1 MPENTWD
8 ILDKIGIITG
18 LITAFISFA
27 TLIMV
32 YRQKTLLK
40 RYSKNIAE
48 KKGDNPAVLIVN
60 LLSGSIEAQVQQ
72 FMKKDAL
79 LANVS
84 QDMVVSY
91 SWQKKNLIAPE
102 DINEILREIQSNYSK
117 IKEKGYDSLSLFYA
131 GPTIIAAMVG
141 AMLSNSPM
149 VRVYQLDKGA
159 QNYKYWGLLEPHY
172 D

>member
-1 MPENTWD
+1 M
-8 ILDKIGIITG
+8 
-18 LITAFISFA
+18 
-27 TLIMV
+27 
-32 YRQKTLLK
+32 
-40 RYSKNIAE
+40 
-48 KKGDNPAVLIVN
+48 
-60 LLSGSIEAQVQQ
+60 
-72 FMKKDAL
+72 
-79 LANVS
+79 
-84 QDMVVSY
+84 
-91 SWQKKNLIAPE
+91 IAPE